1 MGKSNGSEKLIDCKI
16 GIQDQILQRDNALK
30 KSADI
35 IVKNFMHYAA
45 SEPNKTA
52 VLSKLD
58 DMLKGFTDHDK
69 YIIMAYVFCK
79 LA

>member
-45 SEPNKTA
+45 SEPNKAA
-52 VLSKLD
+52 VRS
-58 DMLKGFTDHDK
+58 
-69 YIIMAYVFCK
+69 
-79 LA
+79 